1 MATALDGLGRQIA
14 TIEPAAASAAVKDV
28 RQDITPKLAKLVVG
42 DQIRGE
48 IISKLTDGSFNVKV
62 AGFTAKML
70 LPKEYSQ
77 GDSVPLRLISVQPR
91 PTFLLDTQEPG
102 KTTVTPNTAQ
112 ALTESE
118 TLPSPTASR
127 GNPAPLTSNEAGFR
141 PQPETDVVIH
151 LSDEA
156 QPGSNTK
163 NASTTST
170 PRAEQTNNL
179 SRTYANEAGSA
190 NAGQAVQKT
199 AQIAIPDEITK
210 LPDGTPISAPTVLSQ
225 AARVIS
231 QVIASYSGNNHTSTI
246 TAGKPVLDQAPQ
258 LHQTA
263 ELGQHLQKQIEQSG
277 LFYESHLAQWADGKL
292 SLQTLTQEP
301 QQQLHAAA
309 DQLSANLTPA
319 PAADVN
325 TINQLMNS
333 QLQLLEQQKL
343 VWHGELFPGQ
353 KMEWQIER
361 DQNKPTQTEAGEQ
374 AIWYSSVRFELPHLG
389 TIEAKLNLAGNQLGL
404 SMTVQDPAAIALV
417 KSQIPLLSDNL
428 QSNGT
433 DLTSFNAKVHEQT

>member
-28 RQDITPKLAKLVVG
+28 RHDITPKLAKLVVG
-42 DQIRGE
+42 DQLRGE

-91 PTFLLDTQEPG
+91 PTFLLDTQEQG
-102 KTTVTPNTAQ
+102 KPPAPPNTAQ
-112 ALTESE
+112 SLTESKA
-118 TLPSPTASR
+118 LPSATTLR
-127 GNPAPLTSNEAGFR
+127 GNPSPLSNNEVSIR

-151 LSDEA
+151 LSDDS
-156 QPGSNTK
+156 QPGTNTK
-163 NASTTST
+163 NASATLT
-170 PRAEQTNNL
+170 PRAEQASNL
-179 SRTYANEAGSA
+179 SRTYANEAGSTH
-190 NAGQAVQKT
+190 AGQAIQKT
-199 AQIAIPDEITK
+199 AQIATPDEITK

-231 QVIASYSGNNHTSTI
+231 QVISAYSGDHQTSTI
-246 TAGKPVLDQAPQ
+246 TAGKPILDQAPQ

-263 ELGQHLQKQIEQSG
+263 ELGKHLQKQIEQSG

-301 QQQLHAAA
+301 QQKLHVPV
-309 DQLSANLTPA
+309 DQLSANLSPS
-319 PAADVN
+319 PAADLN

-343 VWHGELFPGQ
+343 IWHGELFPGQ

-361 DQNKPTQTEAGEQ
+361 DQNKPTTEAGEQ
-374 AIWYSSVRFELPHLG
+374 AVWFSSVRFELPHLG

-404 SMTVQDPAAIALV
+404 SMTAQDPTAIDLI

-428 QSNGT
+428 QSSGT